1 MSNSTWHLPKN
12 LLSQSITIMR
22 PQGRMG
28 NEGLAFWFGIENQN
42 HLIVTH
48 IVEVFGSGFISTP
61 LHMSLSLKAMTRLTQ
76 LTEELDIY
84 LIGQIHSHPGNFVDL
99 SELDKRHGI
108 RIPDYLSVVC
118 PYYAQK
124 DLIGF
129 EECGLHVFENNK
141 FRRMLNKEVSTRLF
155 IQDLPLEKISIE
167 VKA

>member
-1 MSNSTWHLPKN
+1 MSSPTWHLPNN

-22 PQGRMG
+22 PQGHIG

-42 HLIVTH
+42 NLIVTH
-48 IVEVFGSGFISTP
+48 NVEVFGSGFNTTP
-61 LHMSLSLKAMTRLTQ
+61 LHMSLSLNAMTRLTQ
-76 LTEELDIY
+76 LTEELDVF

-118 PYYAQK
+118 PYYAQR
-124 DLIGF
+124 DIVNLEEFGF
-129 EECGLHVFENNK
+129 HVFEKNK
-141 FRRMLNKEVSTRLF
+141 YRRILNKEISTRIS
-155 IQDLPLEKISIE
+155 IQNKPLEKIRIE

>member
-1 MSNSTWHLPKN
+1 MSSSTWHLPNN

-28 NEGLAFWFGIENQN
+28 NEGLVFWFGIENGVSSV
-42 HLIVTH
+42 ITH
-48 IVEVFGSGFISTP
+48 IVEVFGSGFITTP
-61 LHMSLSLKAMTRLTQ
+61 LHMSLSLNAMTRLTEI
-76 LTEELDIY
+76 TEELDVF

-99 SELDKRHGI
+99 SELDKKHGI

-124 DLIGF
+124 DLIGL
-129 EECGLHVFENNK
+129 EECGVHVFENYK
-141 FRRMLNKEVSTRLF
+141 YRRMLNKEISTRIS
-155 IQDLPLEKISIE
+155 IQNMPLEKIRIE